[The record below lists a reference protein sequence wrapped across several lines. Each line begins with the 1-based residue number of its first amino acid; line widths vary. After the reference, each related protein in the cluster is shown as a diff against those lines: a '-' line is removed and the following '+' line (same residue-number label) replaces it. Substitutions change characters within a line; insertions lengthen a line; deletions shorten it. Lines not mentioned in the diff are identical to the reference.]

1 MKKLITVIALLLT
14 LASFSAV
21 HADENA
27 SFSLTLQ
34 VDKLRNSKG
43 VVIFNLYNRDGTI
56 PDKKFE
62 KFYKQ
67 QTSNISDGAA
77 HTVFQDLPKGRYAV
91 MILHD
96 ENKNNMP
103 DKGFVLPTEGVGV
116 TNYSSIGVRR
126 RPNFKKASF
135 ELDSDTEKNIK
146 VTYF

>member
-62 KFYKQ
+62 KFYK
-67 QTSNISDGAA
+67 
-77 HTVFQDLPKGRYAV
+77 
-91 MILHD
+91 
-96 ENKNNMP
+96 
-103 DKGFVLPTEGVGV
+103 
-116 TNYSSIGVRR
+116 
-126 RPNFKKASF
+126 
-135 ELDSDTEKNIK
+135 
-146 VTYF
+146 